1 MAHPLDNN
9 ANAMNV
15 EDESLVSAYI
25 DGQLDPEQLQAVE
38 SALLSNPRLSEQ
50 LRTLAIVRDLVGGLS
65 RDASVDVSNAV
76 LERIRPS
83 RRPWVRLRS
92 TISRFDGRG
101 QRIRTAALLGI
112 AASTII
118 ATTIALSL
126 PMALRHHRSESRANS
141 VPLTVAVNNL
151 QRASKPDP
159 TREKTG
165 LGSLE
170 KPSSSDPPKSAV
182 SAPSSVSTSEIAA
195 TNASTEIS
203 SLDQSRDLESVRKLL
218 DDPNLKRFFFV
229 RGGRDGTARLQ
240 VASVVEQ
247 TTGSGFYKITI
258 AQGIVID
265 PRHPE
270 EATVFAVLVK
280 PKELDNF
287 VDKLRLA
294 LPDSVE
300 ETPVDPRIVTQL
312 ADIGQ
317 VQAYPAW
324 PGVTIPQEALA
335 LRRNVPGG
343 RDPAAGEI
351 QTVEPDR
358 SGPVPSDRSRK
369 TDNGPGSARA
379 KHDDASA
386 PMPARSLEPI
396 PSHDGP
402 QYAAGLPKQAPS
414 SKKPEERI
422 VVLVWVTRSPS
433 G

>member
-1 MAHPLDNN
+1 MAHPLVNN
-9 ANAMNV
+9 ANAMNL

-38 SALLSNPRLSEQ
+38 SALLSNSRLSEQ
-50 LRTLAIVRDLVGGLS
+50 LRTLTIVRDLVGGLS
-65 RDASVDVSNAV
+65 RDSSVDVSIAV

-83 RRPWVRLRS
+83 RRPLVRLRS

-101 QRIRTAALLGI
+101 HRIRSAVLLGF

-126 PMALRHHRSESRANS
+126 PMALRHHRSEAKANS
-141 VPLTVAVNNL
+141 EPLAVAANNL
-151 QRASKPDP
+151 QRPSNPAPI
-159 TREKTG
+159 RENTG
-165 LGSLE
+165 PISLE
-170 KPSSSDPPKSAV
+170 KPPSSDPSNSAA

-203 SLDQSRDLESVRKLL
+203 NLDLSRDLESVRKLL

-229 RGGRDGTARLQ
+229 RGGRDGTARPQ

-247 TTGSGFYKITI
+247 TIQQNTSSGFYKITI

-280 PKELDNF
+280 PKELDSF
-287 VDKLRLA
+287 VDRLLHLA

-317 VQAYPAW
+317 VQACPAP
-324 PGVTIPQEALA
+324 PGVTIPREALA
-335 LRRNVPGG
+335 LRTNVSGG
-343 RDPAAGEI
+343 RDLAAGEI

-358 SGPVPSDRSRK
+358 SGPVPSDRSRR
-369 TDNGPGSARA
+369 TDNESGSAR
-379 KHDDASA
+379 S
-386 PMPARSLEPI
+386 PEPI
-396 PSHDGP
+396 PAHDGP
-402 QYAAGLPKQAPS
+402 QYASGLPKQGPS
-414 SKKPEERI
+414 PKMPEDRI